1 MKKICALF
9 SLITVIVI
17 SVCSCSNH
25 SKAVDSQNLAVLE
38 SQLAVLYA
46 AESADASSI
55 ESLIEE
61 IERLKKNTIAN
72 EPSTATQSSTE
83 GTKAVGFTY
92 TFDGSNATVTGYV
105 GNEKNIIIPASI
117 DGYKIVSIADRA
129 FADTF
134 IESVIISE
142 SVTSIGWFAFDG
154 CIKLKSITV
163 PSSVTSIGYAAFGNA
178 ESPVT
183 VYCHSDSFAL
193 KYAKSYGLSYTVI

>member
-1 MKKICALF
+1 MIK
-9 SLITVIVI
+9 
-17 SVCSCSNH
+17 
-25 SKAVDSQNLAVLE
+25 
-38 SQLAVLYA
+38 
-46 AESADASSI
+46 
-55 ESLIEE
+55 E
-61 IERLKKNTIAN
+61 IEQLKKDTASNTQTTAN
-72 EPSTATQSSTE
+72 SISEESN
-83 GTKAVGFTY
+83 KAIGFTY
-92 TFDGSNATVTGYV
+92 TLDGGNATITGYI
-105 GNEKNIIIPASI
+105 GNEKSIIIPASI
-117 DGYKIVSIADRA
+117 DGYKVVAIADRA

>member
-9 SLITVIVI
+9 SLITVIAI

-25 SKAVDSQNLAVLE
+25 SEAVDSQNLAVLE
-38 SQLAVLYA
+38 SQLSVLCA

-72 EPSTATQSSTE
+72 EPSTATQISTE

-92 TFDGSNATVTGYV
+92 TLDGSNATVTGYV